1 MYLRDASGMDGSTPS
16 NSKPPQSPAKRRN
29 WSPED
34 RQRIV
39 EASWKA
45 GTSVNAVARA
55 YGVRASQIYQWR
67 KRHRKQARS
76 SKPATLLAVEV
87 AESVRPPR
95 GAKQHEF
102 RVVIEARGV
111 RVTLDGSVDAELVR
125 TLLECLAQ

>member
-1 MYLRDASGMDGSTPS
+1 MDGSTSS
-16 NSKPPQSPAKRRN
+16 NSKPPQAPVKRRN

-45 GTSVNAVARA
+45 GASVNAVAQA

-67 KRHRKQARS
+67 KRHRKMARS
-76 SKPATLLAVEV
+76 SKPATFLPVEV

-95 GAKQHEF
+95 GGKQHDF
-102 RVVIEARGV
+102 RIMIEARGA
-111 RVTLDGSVDAELVR
+111 RITLDGSVDAELVR

>member
-16 NSKPPQSPAKRRN
+16 NSKPPQAPKRRN

-76 SKPATLLAVEV
+76 RKPATLLPVEV
-87 AESVRPPR
+87 AERIRPPR
-95 GAKQHEF
+95 GAKQHDF
-102 RVVIEARGV
+102 RIMIEARGA
-111 RVTLDGSVDAELVR
+111 RVTLDGSVEAELVR

>member
-1 MYLRDASGMDGSTPS
+1 MDGSTPS
-16 NSKPPQSPAKRRN
+16 NSKPQQAPKRRN

-39 EASWKA
+39 EASWKT

-76 SKPATLLAVEV
+76 SKPATLLPVEV
-87 AESVRPPR
+87 AERIRPPR
-95 GAKQHEF
+95 GAKQHDF
-102 RVVIEARGV
+102 RIMIEARGA
-111 RVTLDGSVDAELVR
+111 RVTLDGSIEAELVR

>member
-16 NSKPPQSPAKRRN
+16 NSKPPQAPVKRRK

-39 EASWKA
+39 EASWKS
-45 GTSVNAVARA
+45 GTNVNAVARA

-67 KRHRKQARS
+67 KQHRKQARS
-76 SKPATLLAVEV
+76 SKPATLLPVEV
-87 AESVRPPR
+87 AESIRPAR
-95 GAKQHEF
+95 GGKQHEF
-102 RVVIEARGV
+102 RIIIEARGA
-111 RVTLDGSVDAELVR
+111 RVTLEGSVDTELVR

>member
-16 NSKPPQSPAKRRN
+16 NNKPPQAPAKRRN

-76 SKPATLLAVEV
+76 SKPATLLPVEV
-87 AESVRPPR
+87 AERIRPLR
-95 GAKQHEF
+95 GAKQHDL
-102 RVVIEARGV
+102 RIMIEARGA
-111 RVTLDGSVDAELVR
+111 RVTLEGSVDAKLVG

>member
-1 MYLRDASGMDGSTPS
+1 MDGSTPS
-16 NSKPPQSPAKRRN
+16 NSKPPQAPKRRN

-76 SKPATLLAVEV
+76 RKPATLLPVEV
-87 AESVRPPR
+87 AERIRPPR
-95 GAKQHEF
+95 GAKQHDF
-102 RVVIEARGV
+102 RIMIEARGA
-111 RVTLDGSVDAELVR
+111 RVTLDGSVEAELVR

>member
-16 NSKPPQSPAKRRN
+16 NSKPPQAPKRRN

-76 SKPATLLAVEV
+76 SKPATLLPVEV
-87 AESVRPPR
+87 AERIRPPR
-95 GAKQHEF
+95 GAKQHDF
-102 RVVIEARGV
+102 RIMIEARGA
-111 RVTLDGSVDAELVR
+111 RVTLDGSIEAELVR